1 MSTLFGK
8 KRKGAAAGAEASSKT
23 ETLKKMRANGINDGE
38 DGGVIKSRDRSLQSG
53 SAVSSK
59 GKNEEE
65 LNSYHPEGAS
75 ALTVE
80 LQRSMTSKEDGH
92 TIEDDGEDV
101 DQPLVAS
108 AVAVPTTT
116 TSPSSSTTTLPS
128 YDDFEEMMLAEPL
141 VETCKALG
149 YRKPTPVQ
157 QTIIPFLLRNQTDH
171 VLALAATG
179 TGKTAAFVLPIL
191 HHLSMD
197 PYGIFAVIVS
207 PTRELAAQIY
217 QQVLALGSQ
226 YSVRSCLVIGGVDS
240 TKQATQLD
248 QKPHIVVATPG
259 RLAELLRGPSPPHL
273 ANVRY
278 LVLDEADRLLSTENT
293 SGGNGFERDVAE
305 LVLHCNRAQGG
316 GRRLR
321 EERHRPSCQTLLF
334 SATMTKSL
342 ESLQEI
348 ASGLGGGSSHSLK
361 KFVIGNNKK
370 KDVKK
375 IGSARTITEETL
387 EDGALHDDDM
397 TYAEST
403 LPALPAG
410 LRQEYVFM
418 PSRVRDAYL
427 LAVIRTL
434 VATTNTS
441 KNERLSDYHQK
452 KTQRRNNASDY
463 DNDTEAENDGG
474 KARSAIVFVSTCQR
488 CALVSEVLSQV
499 GVNNVALHSLLSQ
512 NRRLAALAKFKS
524 HHVRVCVATDL
535 ASRGLDIPTV
545 DLVINAELPRNPISY
560 VHRIG
565 RTARAG
571 RRGRAINLVSE
582 NDVSLVHAAESTTGK
597 KMDKCTDV
605 TDATAIQMLGSVTKA
620 ARLAKMK
627 LSDIGF
633 DELVKKNKERK
644 VAEKKERRRIEKSLK
659 KQQKQASIKKSKVS
673 QEN

>member
-8 KRKGAAAGAEASSKT
+8 KRKATKVGASPTNFDTVEDDRRITTPDVGKDDQRHHSNRFSSVAEVDAIDGEGSVQVKVKTAAAAVVSTSQPPISAGAAAP
-23 ETLKKMRANGINDGE
+23 
-38 DGGVIKSRDRSLQSG
+38 Q
-53 SAVSSK
+53 
-59 GKNEEE
+59 
-65 LNSYHPEGAS
+65 
-75 ALTVE
+75 
-80 LQRSMTSKEDGH
+80 
-92 TIEDDGEDV
+92 
-101 DQPLVAS
+101 
-108 AVAVPTTT
+108 
-116 TSPSSSTTTLPS
+116 
-128 YDDFEEMMLAEPL
+128 DFEEMKLADPL
-141 VETCKALG
+141 IETCKALG
-149 YRKPTPVQ
+149 YSKPTPVQ
-157 QTIIPFLLRNQTDH
+157 QTIIPFLLENKTDH

-226 YSVRSCLVIGGVDS
+226 YSVRSCLVIGGVD
-240 TKQATQLD
+240 ATRQSSQLD

-278 LVLDEADRLLSTENT
+278 LVLDEADRLLSTENI

-305 LVLHCNRAQGG
+305 LVLHCNKMRGGG
-316 GRRLR
+316 GRRSSGR
-321 EERHRPSCQTLLF
+321 KHVPSCQTLLF

-348 ASGLGGGSSHSLK
+348 ASGLGSGSGNALK
-361 KFVIGNNKK
+361 KFVIRSQKKTIVEKIASATISKSSASEDEMADGSGADNEEDEEDNDDVENNK
-370 KDVKK
+370 
-375 IGSARTITEETL
+375 
-387 EDGALHDDDM
+387 
-397 TYAEST
+397 ST
-403 LPALPAG
+403 LPSLPAG

-434 VATTNTS
+434 VVPSNPRS
-441 KNERLSDYHQK
+441 KNRVSDYHK
-452 KTQRRNNASDY
+452 KNPNKLMSDLL
-463 DNDTEAENDGG
+463 DQNDEETGG
-474 KARSAIVFVSTCQR
+474 DAGKVRSAIVFVSTCQR
-488 CALVSEVLSQV
+488 CALVSEILSQV
-499 GVNNVALHSLLSQ
+499 GIANVSLHSLLSQ

-535 ASRGLDIPTV
+535 AARGLDIPTV

-571 RRGRAINLVSE
+571 QRGRAINLVSE
-582 NDVSLVHAAESTTGK
+582 NDVSLVHAAETTTGK
-597 KMDKCTDV
+597 KMDKCMDIS
-605 TDATAIQMLGSVTKA
+605 DSTAIQMLGSVTKA

-633 DELVKKNKERK
+633 DELVKKNQARK
-644 VAEKKERRRIEKSLK
+644 VAEKKERRRIERALK
-659 KQQKQASIKKSKVS
+659 KQKLM
-673 QEN
+673 

>member
-8 KRKGAAAGAEASSKT
+8 KRKATAKVGTSSTMYNSAEDDIRTSIPDVGKDDDQQHQPTLSASVEDVEVVDGEESAVVKVKVKVKAAAAA
-23 ETLKKMRANGINDGE
+23 A
-38 DGGVIKSRDRSLQSG
+38 
-53 SAVSSK
+53 A
-59 GKNEEE
+59 
-65 LNSYHPEGAS
+65 
-75 ALTVE
+75 
-80 LQRSMTSKEDGH
+80 
-92 TIEDDGEDV
+92 
-101 DQPLVAS
+101 
-108 AVAVPTTT
+108 TTAAF
-116 TSPSSSTTTLPS
+116 
-128 YDDFEEMMLAEPL
+128 DDFEEMKLAEPL
-141 VETCKALG
+141 IETCRALG
-149 YRKPTPVQ
+149 YSKPTPVQ
-157 QTIIPFLLRNQTDH
+157 QTIVPFLLGNQTDH

-207 PTRELAAQIY
+207 PTRELAAQIH

-226 YSVRSCLVIGGVDS
+226 YSVRSCLVIGGVDA
-240 TKQATQLD
+240 TKQSSQLD

-305 LVLHCNRAQGG
+305 LVLHCNKVGGGG
-316 GRRLR
+316 GRGRGGQGSSGR
-321 EERHRPSCQTLLF
+321 KDVASCQTLLF

-348 ASGLGGGSSHSLK
+348 ASGLGGGSNNALK
-361 KFVIGNNKK
+361 KFVIRSQKK
-370 KDVKK
+370 TNAEKNPSATNTKSAASDDEK
-375 IGSARTITEETL
+375 IDRSDADNEE
-387 EDGALHDDDM
+387 EDGDIDSN
-397 TYAEST
+397 EST
-403 LPALPAG
+403 LPSLPAG

-434 VATTNTS
+434 VVPSNPRN
-441 KNERLSDYHQK
+441 KNRVSDYHK
-452 KTQRRNNASDY
+452 KNTKRLMNHLSDQ
-463 DNDTEAENDGG
+463 NDESTDGDGG
-474 KARSAIVFVSTCQR
+474 KVRSAIVFVSTCQR
-488 CALVSEVLSQV
+488 CALVSEILSQV
-499 GVNNVALHSLLSQ
+499 GIANVSLHSLLSQ

-535 ASRGLDIPTV
+535 AARGLDIPTV

-571 RRGRAINLVSE
+571 QRGRAINLVSE
-582 NDVSLVHAAESTTGK
+582 NDVSLVHAAETTTGK
-597 KMDKCTDV
+597 KMDKCTDI
-605 TDATAIQMLGSVTKA
+605 TDSTAIQMLGSVTKA
-620 ARLAKMK
+620 ARLAKIK

-633 DELVKKNKERK
+633 DELVKKNQARK
-644 VAEKKERRRIEKSLK
+644 LAEKKERRRIERALK
-659 KQQKQASIKKSKVS
+659 KQKLR
-673 QEN
+673 